1 MESFIIWHCSVG
13 WEEEE
18 EEEEPSV
25 KATSEKLSAD
35 IRYTFFV
42 KSQHS

>member
-13 WEEEE
+13 WEE

-35 IRYTFFV
+35 IRYAFFV